1 MTIMNIL
8 VQIILMTLLK
18 ILRQLLLTI
27 KKSLSVNN
35 YSYNMYNK
43 KLSMKTI
50 RESSESLI
58 YILRKTLNLLS

>member
-1 MTIMNIL
+1 MTS
-8 VQIILMTLLK
+8 LK

-35 YSYNMYNK
+35 WNYDVYIK

-50 RESSESLI
+50 RKSLESSI
-58 YILRKTLNLLS
+58 YILKKTLNSLS